1 MGTRPLVGTLAAAAL
16 VLAGCSGT
24 ATDPGAQ
31 PGAGQADNR
40 SDEQE
45 VGPDA
50 DVGLDEGEAGVA
62 PPKPVTPGVENLTGE
77 VRDGVRVFEL
87 TASQFEQKIA
97 NFPVETAK
105 VWGYNGSTPGPTI
118 IANEGEEIR
127 VEITNELPPTDPR
140 GPSMPPGPSP
150 TATTIH
156 FHGTHMPNEDDGV
169 AGISQ
174 PNPIPPGESFAYQFT
189 PEHAGSFAY
198 HSHTDGAVQ
207 ELRGLDGMLLVLPS
221 AVDPQERVD
230 RDFVMTLQQ
239 FAPIQDGKLTD
250 GVLVQPFPPGGEFP
264 IDTINGVTGDA
275 SREPLTIREGKTI
288 RIRVY
293 NASNSVHSMH
303 LHGHDFTVTSI
314 NGHPIAPP
322 DRNEVTTRDV
332 GPGNFFEMEFT
343 ADNPGNWIFHC
354 HFPHHTANGP
364 FSGYNGAPVGM
375 TRVFHYEGYEPVPQ
389 EYFEYE
395 GPSGR

>member
-1 MGTRPLVGTLAAAAL
+1 MRSLAAIGVSVLAL
-16 VLAGCSGT
+16 VIAVTAGAIALAQGDG
-24 ATDPGAQ
+24 G
-31 PGAGQADNR
+31 
-40 SDEQE
+40 E
-45 VGPDA
+45 VGPSA
-50 DVGLDEGEAGVA
+50 DVGLEAGEEGVSPA
-62 PPKPVTPGVENLTGE
+62 IPVTPDGETLTGE

-87 TASQFEQKIA
+87 TAEEFEQKIA
-97 NFPVETAK
+97 NFPIQTAT
-105 VWGYNGSTPGPTI
+105 VWGYNGITPGPTLM
-118 IANEGEEIR
+118 AQEGEEIR
-127 VEITNELPPTDPR
+127 VEITNNLPMTDPA
-140 GPSMPPGPSP
+140 GPQMPPGPRP

-174 PNPIPPGESFAYQFT
+174 PDPIPPGETYAYQFT

-207 ELRGLDGMLLVLPS
+207 ELRGLDGMLLVLPPAV
-221 AVDPQERVD
+221 AVDERVD

-239 FAPIQDGKLTD
+239 FAPLADQMAPPQLENGA
-250 GVLVQPFPPGGEFP
+250 LVDPFPPGGEFP
-264 IDTINGVTGDA
+264 MDTINGVTGEA
-275 SREPLTIREGKTI
+275 STPMDIREGETI
-288 RIRVY
+288 RVRVY
-293 NASNSVHSMH
+293 NASNFVHSMH

-314 NGHPIAPP
+314 NGHPVAAE

-375 TRVFHYEGYEPVPQ
+375 TKIFHYEGFDPVPQ
-389 EYFEYE
+389 EYFEYQGE
-395 GPSGR
+395 M